1 MKLNI
6 LLLFYFA
13 ICQSHDGFFNLNQ
26 SYEKN
31 FKKFFNN
38 FKDKNILSL
47 NHGLLYNDLNW
58 FYATGP
64 YHDIWGADILSFGKY
79 PTSGSI
85 FYNPFGN
92 SILSLR
98 SCYQK
103 NKIDE
108 ALVIYINFFGLNL
121 KKTNYEDHLDQFFGS
136 EK

>member
-1 MKLNI
+1 MT
-6 LLLFYFA
+6 Y
-13 ICQSHDGFFNLNQ
+13 G
-26 SYEKN
+26 
-31 FKKFFNN
+31 
-38 FKDKNILSL
+38 
-47 NHGLLYNDLNW
+47 
-58 FYATGP
+58 
-64 YHDIWGADILSFGKY
+64 GADILSFGKY

-108 ALVIYINFFGLNL
+108 ALVIYINFLGLNL